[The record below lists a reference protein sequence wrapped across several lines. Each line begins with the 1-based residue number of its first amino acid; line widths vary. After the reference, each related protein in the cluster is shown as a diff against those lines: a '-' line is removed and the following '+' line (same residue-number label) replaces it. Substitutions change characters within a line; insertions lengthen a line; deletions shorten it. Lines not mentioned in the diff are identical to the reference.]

1 MIQQIIQQSPL
12 ARLSARMVA
21 WAQNFLVPAALRRRL
36 FAATL
41 LLNLLAGAYWG
52 VIASD
57 RYVSEAHVIVQR
69 TDMAG
74 GASADFAG
82 LLSGLGGGSNHADQ
96 MLLRDYLL
104 SPEVLRK
111 LDARLN
117 LRQHFT
123 DSQHDFLSRMSTGD
137 ESIEQFLSYFRK
149 RVSVNLDD
157 YSGVLVVRAQ
167 AYEPA
172 VAQSI
177 VQVMLEEGERHLN
190 ELGHQLAREQVKFLE
205 QQVAETSARALAARQ
220 EVIRYQNEK
229 SLVSPQ
235 GEVEARAAI
244 AARLGGQLAELRT
257 RRAAMLAYL
266 MPDSPRVRE
275 LDAQIAATSQQIEAE
290 RALLAAPGG
299 NTLNSTVEE
308 YQRLT
313 MAAEFA
319 GALHKTTLTALE
331 RGRVE
336 AMRLL
341 KKVSVTQ
348 SASLPEYP
356 LQPRRGYNFIVFLI
370 VSMLVS
376 GILHLI
382 AAIIRDH
389 KD

>member
-1 MIQQIIQQSPL
+1 MIQQIIKQSPL
-12 ARLSARMVA
+12 ARLSARIVA

-41 LLNLLAGAYWG
+41 LLNLLAGIYWG

-69 TDMAG
+69 TDMAA
-74 GASADFAG
+74 GASSDFAG

-111 LDARLN
+111 LDARLK
-117 LRQHFT
+117 LRQHFS
-123 DSQHDFLSRMSTGD
+123 DDRYDALSRMSAGD
-137 ESIEQFLSYFRK
+137 ESIEKFLSYYRK

-167 AYEPA
+167 AFEP
-172 VAQSI
+172 VMAQAI

-205 QQVAETSARALAARQ
+205 QQVADTSARALAARQ

-229 SLVSPQ
+229 GLVSPQ
-235 GEVEARAAI
+235 SEIETRAGI
-244 AARLGGQLAELRT
+244 AASLLARQAELNT

-266 MPDSPRVRE
+266 MPDSPRIQE
-275 LDAQIAATSQQIEAE
+275 LDAQISALERQINTEKGN
-290 RALLAAPGG
+290 LAAPGG
-299 NTLNSTVEE
+299 NTLNATVEE